1 MRFIA
6 AAAVMS
12 LTLAACSEG
21 PAAEAGESRA
31 LAADHHLHIR
41 SPLMGVAAGKL
52 CGAMADCDAERL
64 KEAVTG
70 EDAVAALDAA
80 DAGQGLVLSMG
91 YFAGM
96 PELEIPPED
105 QAALNRSENEY
116 VAQAVARFP
125 GRLSGFFSVNPL
137 SGYAQDEVRYWIG
150 DGRFN
155 GLKLHFTNSDVD
167 LRNEDHLAKLSA
179 LFDILDE
186 AGTPVF
192 VHMRTRNMEYGAED
206 ARAFIDKVLAPHPN
220 VPAIIAHMASWGSYD
235 AGADAALGAFAAA
248 FEEGTLKRGD
258 ILFDMTAVTARE
270 PAPEMYAALKA
281 RVGEIGPD
289 LVVFGSDWDGGYL
302 TQFTPRSEAEK
313 LKAIGLDDET
323 LAAVLQNRAA
333 FAFPD

>member
-1 MRFIA
+1 MRF
-6 AAAVMS
+6 AAAVVMS
-12 LTLAACSEG
+12 LALAACSEK
-21 PAAEAGESRA
+21 PAPQAAEGRA

-41 SPLMGVAAGKL
+41 SSAMGDAAGRL

-70 EDAVAALDAA
+70 ADAVAALDEA
-80 DAGQGLVLSMG
+80 DASQGLVLSMG

-96 PELEIPPED
+96 PELEIPLED
-105 QAALNRSENEY
+105 QQALNRSENEY
-116 VAQAVARFP
+116 VAQEVARFP
-125 GRLSGFFSVNPL
+125 NRLSGFFSVNPL
-137 SGYAQDEVRYWIG
+137 SDYAQDEVRYWIA
-150 DGRFN
+150 DGRLS

-167 LRNEDHLAKLSA
+167 LRNEDHVAKLSA
-179 LFDILDE
+179 LFDILGE
-186 AGTPVF
+186 AGAPVF

-220 VPAIIAHMASWGSYD
+220 VPAIVAHMASWGSYD

-248 FEEGTLKRGD
+248 FEDGTLKRGD

-281 RVGEIGPD
+281 RIDEIGPD

-302 TQFTPRSEAEK
+302 TQFSPLSEAEK

-323 LAAVLQNRAA
+323 LTAILHNRAA
-333 FAFPD
+333 FAFPG